1 MKEDDGY
8 RFSQSHI
15 MYMAAVATAK
25 EPNSYNVVADEQWR
39 RTMGTEIEAKKK
51 SKTLTIEELPLGK
64 RAIGCQWVYKMKHHT
79 DRTIAALASIL

>member
-1 MKEDDGY
+1 
-8 RFSQSHI
+8 
-15 MYMAAVATAK
+15 MYMAVVATAK

-39 RTMGTEIEAKKK
+39 RAMGTEIEAKKKK

-79 DRTIAALASIL
+79 DRTIGALASIL